1 MTTSMR
7 IAAYL
12 KTLKKGDH
20 VCNQELLHLGSRA
33 SIDICLH
40 RLNREGVLHRLTY
53 GLYQYVMYDARVI
66 PSFRK
71 MAELKARAFNKK
83 VMAAG
88 QTLARAFRL
97 IPSLDDDL
105 KKVRTTELAELPALY
120 GIDTDEKRYFLEQ
133 LAIDNRKKLAQEKIK
148 AEEREKAAEDLGACD
163 KPFSHRIID
172 PAIDYSEITFFSGQ
186 GPSRFFS
193 LDKKIY
199 IKIKRISAKKARAFR
214 QTGGYWM
221 NLAQTLGSGF
231 FDAFDKELLGCVPV
245 RSDFREGI
253 IKLIPQ
259 MPQWLSES
267 ISERRFWPLKRDHK
281 NPRLKIIDLPPSME
295 PIPKMALSDL
305 YSKYALKSSI
315 PDFDE
320 FY

>member
-1 MTTSMR
+1 MSTAMR
-7 IAAYL
+7 IGSYL
-12 KTLKKGDH
+12 KTLKQGDH

-33 SIDICLH
+33 SVDICLH
-40 RLNREGVLHRLTY
+40 RLNREGVLHRITY
-53 GLYQYVMYDARVI
+53 GLYQYVNHQAPVI

-97 IPSLDDDL
+97 IPALDKDL

-133 LAIDNRKKLAQEKIK
+133 LAIDNRKKIAEDKLK
-148 AEEREKAAEDLGACD
+148 AEERERAGSDLDMYDKA
-163 KPFSHRIID
+163 FSNRVID

-193 LDKKIY
+193 LDKKVY

-221 NLAQTLGSGF
+221 NLAQTMGSNF
-231 FDAFDKELLGCVPV
+231 FDAFSKELLGCVPG
-245 RSDFREGI
+245 RTDYREGI
-253 IKLIPQ
+253 VKLIPQ

-267 ISERRFWPLKRDHK
+267 ISNRRFRPLKRDHK
-281 NPRLKIIDLPPSME
+281 TPRLKIIDLPPSME

-305 YSKYALKSSI
+305 YYKYALKSPI

-320 FY
+320 FF